1 MAKQHLQK
9 LSKLERANQINTS
22 VHQITLSSR
31 DAAMFIAML
40 ENPPEPNAA
49 LVKAFA
55 HRKSMIENSQLI
67 SNFEIDKSV

>member
-1 MAKQHLQK
+1 MAKQRSQK
-9 LSKLERANQINTS
+9 RSKLECVNQINTS
-22 VHQITLSSR
+22 SHQITLSSR

-49 LVKAFA
+49 LVRALVR
-55 HRKSMIENSQLI
+55 RKSMIENGQLV